1 MRHPHRPGDLAAA
14 VLASALPGAALLAA
28 GVLSACS
35 GAGGGADLRGVPD
48 LVKPGEALQMARALP
63 ASQGAGDA
71 LALVVRAADK
81 HDELRIAERSGAGW
95 KVAHVSRP
103 GDEFRNLL
111 VEDVNS
117 DGRPDLV
124 SRWAGGQI
132 EIVEILGRGAD
143 NAWSALL
150 QNGAEVIE
158 ERRRPDRTV
167 AFWLTS
173 RTYEEEPGHPPVYE
187 TTVYGWNGRAF
198 VEEPK

>member
-1 MRHPHRPGDLAAA
+1 MRAHRLTALAAA
-14 VLASALPGAALLAA
+14 LSAAACWLPACRAA
-28 GVLSACS
+28 G
-35 GAGGGADLRGVPD
+35 GAADLRGVSE

-63 ASQGAGDA
+63 AAPGAA
-71 LALVVRAADK
+71 EAVAVVVRTGDR
-81 HDELRIAERSGAGW
+81 HDELRVGQPSSSGW
-95 KVAHVSRP
+95 KVTHASRP

-111 VEDVNS
+111 VEDVNA
-117 DGRPDLV
+117 DGRPELV

-132 EIVEILGRGAD
+132 EIVEVLGRGAD
-143 NAWSALL
+143 GAWSALL

-173 RTYEEEPGHPPVYE
+173 RTYEEDPGHPPVYE
-187 TTVYGWNGRAF
+187 TTVYGWNGHAF

>member
-1 MRHPHRPGDLAAA
+1 MRRNLELAAT
-14 VLASALPGAALLAA
+14 GAALIAA
-28 GVLSACS
+28 GFLPACR
-35 GAGGGADLRGVPD
+35 GTGGDADLRGVPE
-48 LVKPGEALQMARALP
+48 LMRSGEALQMARALP
-63 ASQGAGDA
+63 AAPGAGDVV
-71 LALVVRAADK
+71 ALVVRTTDN
-81 HDELRIAERSGAGW
+81 HDELRIAERSAAGW
-95 KVAHVSRP
+95 KVTHSSRP

-111 VEDVNS
+111 VEDVNA

-132 EIVEILGRGAD
+132 EIVEVLGRGAD
-143 NAWSALL
+143 NAWSPML

-167 AFWLTS
+167 AFWLTG
-173 RTYEEEPGHPPVYE
+173 RTYEEDPGHPPVYV